1 MYMLLSS
8 RYGIVY
14 SIEFQGWLFLVQ
26 LVGPL
31 DFGNTEGTSF
41 VDALTSPHH
50 CDIKV
55 FIKSTFTAR
64 IRTRR

>member
-1 MYMLLSS
+1 M
-8 RYGIVY
+8 
-14 SIEFQGWLFLVQ
+14 VQ

-41 VDALTSPHH
+41 VDGLTSPHH

-55 FIKSTFTAR
+55 LIKSAFTAR